1 AAGICLPGPVTP
13 CSCGKKSAA
22 QGSRAKSTPKEE
34 GGGDMG
40 SSLEVLDQL
49 DCKVIA
55 LKELWIILGW
65 NSSIFCALRH
75 FFARMA

>member
-1 AAGICLPGPVTP
+1 
-13 CSCGKKSAA
+13 
-22 QGSRAKSTPKEE
+22 
-34 GGGDMG
+34 MG

-75 FFARMA
+75 FFCKDGLIGVCMNRNNLCSIC